1 MGTQC
6 QEHCCTC
13 FPSCLLMGKQE
24 MPRAPEQTDGGGSL
38 GSWLLAHQPVIVFPS
53 QTDPAWGL
61 AQAVQHPH
69 LPGLINPRGQ
79 TPASHLQ
86 GRRLIPSVLCCLES
100 CFDSGEG
107 ESLSPQPDLSI
118 S

>member
-1 MGTQC
+1 
-6 QEHCCTC
+6 
-13 FPSCLLMGKQE
+13 MGKQE

-69 LPGLINPRGQ
+69 LPGFINPWGQ
-79 TPASHLQ
+79 TPAQPPTGSTL
-86 GRRLIPSVLCCLES
+86 
-100 CFDSGEG
+100 DSFSTLLPG
-107 ESLSPQPDLSI
+107 I
-118 S
+118 MF